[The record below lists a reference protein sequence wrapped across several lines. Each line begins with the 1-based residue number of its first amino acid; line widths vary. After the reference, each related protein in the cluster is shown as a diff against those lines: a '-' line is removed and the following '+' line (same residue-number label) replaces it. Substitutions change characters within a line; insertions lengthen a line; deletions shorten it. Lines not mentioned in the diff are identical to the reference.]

1 MQTKRKAGLLI
12 VFLLITVAMAVA
24 FFPSVNGNVAEGLGS
39 ITAIDTDS
47 LDGATRTIFDS
58 ISYARS
64 IHILAMLLLGFGFLM
79 VFLRGHEFTTLTA
92 TFLAASIS
100 IPVYLL
106 VKSFLPGEFEVM
118 NISGF
123 LYAEFAAAS
132 LLICMGAVLG
142 RLKMEQYF
150 VLAILFTLAYIF
162 NEWLLLESGLFEGF
176 LDTGG
181 SVAIHAFGAYFGLGV
196 VATTAKKFQDKPG
209 PKADKISNEFC
220 LLGSMILWLFWPSF
234 TSAVVAPELGYLTVL
249 NTVLALCGS
258 TLATYVFSKL
268 IRGKIEVEDIAN
280 AALAGGVCIGST
292 CSTANPGFAMV
303 IGICAGTLSTLGL
316 CHHRSQGVQ
325 AHPGHR
331 HLRRA
336 QPPRYARPAGRPVR
350 HRHHRQRGR
359 PGGRCGGHRG
369 GGPGSGP
376 GLRRHPGPL
385 RHQGGSLTATKG
397 TSSWRRSKGCL
408 RQPHRQGKDRRVS
421 GGPFM
426 VCPALGG
433 GLRTRRVGP
442 GACLDGTL
450 PVGTSEATS
459 RRSAPGAPPARRGS
473 PFLPRNGEKEGR
485 GCAPGP
491 RGFHSRSFPLAGFW
505 DCCLW
510 DGRGAITTG
519 ILKPIWDAFSS
530 EKYAEKAFCERKF
543 PNQGYTDGCRNSP
556 STGTMRH
563 NRQNERARASGPQN
577 RGSRGHCP
585 RRSFPPAFSGES
597 RAPRPESGGNPR
609 GRSGP
614 APVLTGPPCQLRQ
627 GDAHSPAGPSSR
639 GCICSPPQ
647 GGSHRGGD
655 QPHLCHQGGRFAHRV
670 ILAEGDEVVVLPAQ
684 QFPDVPGRAPQ
695 AVVGGHRHHHRPAI
709 AQMGLGRHGHRGVG
723 DAGGQFWPGCS
734 RCRGR

>member
-92 TFLAASIS
+92 TFLAVSIS

-303 IGICAGTLSTLGL
+303 IGICAGTLSTLGFAIIAPKL
-316 CHHRSQGVQ
+316 CKLIRGTDTCGVHNLHGMPGLLGGLFGIAITGNVGVQ
-325 AHPGHR
+325 VGAVVATVVVG
-331 HLRRA
+331 LVL
-336 QPPRYARPAGRPVR
+336 GR
-350 HRHHRQRGR
+350 
-359 PGGRCGGHRG
+359 
-369 GGPGSGP
+369 
-376 GLRRHPGPL
+376 
-385 RHQGGSLTATKG
+385 
-397 TSSWRRSKGCL
+397 
-408 RQPHRQGKDRRVS
+408 
-421 GGPFM
+421 
-426 VCPALGG
+426 VC
-433 GLRTRRVGP
+433 
-442 GACLDGTL
+442 
-450 PVGTSEATS
+450 
-459 RRSAPGAPPARRGS
+459 
-473 PFLPRNGEKEGR
+473 
-485 GCAPGP
+485 
-491 RGFHSRSFPLAGFW
+491 
-505 DCCLW
+505 
-510 DGRGAITTG
+510 GAILG
-519 ILKPIWDAFSS
+519 LF
-530 EKYAEKAFCERKF
+530 
-543 PNQGYTDGCRNSP
+543 
-556 STGTMRH
+556 GTK
-563 NRQNERARASGPQN
+563 EVPYS
-577 RGSRGHCP
+577 
-585 RRSFPPAFSGES
+585 
-597 RAPRPESGGNPR
+597 
-609 GRSGP
+609 
-614 APVLTGPPCQLRQ
+614 
-627 GDAHSPAGPSSR
+627 D
-639 GCICSPPQ
+639 
-647 GGSHRGGD
+647 
-655 QPHLCHQGGRFAHRV
+655 
-670 ILAEGDEVVVLPAQ
+670 EGDFLLEEE
-684 QFPDVPGRAPQ
+684 
-695 AVVGGHRHHHRPAI
+695 
-709 AQMGLGRHGHRGVG
+709 
-723 DAGGQFWPGCS
+723 
-734 RCRGR
+734 

>member
-92 TFLAASIS
+92 TFLAVSIS

-196 VATTAKKFQDKPG
+196 VVTTAKKFQDKPG
-209 PKADKISNEFC
+209 PKTNKVSNEFC
-220 LLGSMILWLFWPSF
+220 LLGSMVLWLFWPSF
-234 TSAVVAPELGYLTVL
+234 TSAVVAPELGYSTVL

-303 IGICAGTLSTLGL
+303 IGICAGTLSTLGFSIIAPKVCKL
-316 CHHRSQGVQ
+316 IRGTDTCGVHNLHGMPGLLGGLFGIAITGNVGVQ
-325 AHPGHR
+325 VGAAVATVVVG
-331 HLRRA
+331 LVL
-336 QPPRYARPAGRPVR
+336 GR
-350 HRHHRQRGR
+350 
-359 PGGRCGGHRG
+359 
-369 GGPGSGP
+369 
-376 GLRRHPGPL
+376 
-385 RHQGGSLTATKG
+385 
-397 TSSWRRSKGCL
+397 
-408 RQPHRQGKDRRVS
+408 
-421 GGPFM
+421 
-426 VCPALGG
+426 VC
-433 GLRTRRVGP
+433 
-442 GACLDGTL
+442 
-450 PVGTSEATS
+450 
-459 RRSAPGAPPARRGS
+459 
-473 PFLPRNGEKEGR
+473 
-485 GCAPGP
+485 
-491 RGFHSRSFPLAGFW
+491 
-505 DCCLW
+505 
-510 DGRGAITTG
+510 GAILG
-519 ILKPIWDAFSS
+519 LF
-530 EKYAEKAFCERKF
+530 
-543 PNQGYTDGCRNSP
+543 
-556 STGTMRH
+556 GTK
-563 NRQNERARASGPQN
+563 EVPYS
-577 RGSRGHCP
+577 
-585 RRSFPPAFSGES
+585 
-597 RAPRPESGGNPR
+597 
-609 GRSGP
+609 
-614 APVLTGPPCQLRQ
+614 
-627 GDAHSPAGPSSR
+627 D
-639 GCICSPPQ
+639 
-647 GGSHRGGD
+647 
-655 QPHLCHQGGRFAHRV
+655 
-670 ILAEGDEVVVLPAQ
+670 EGDFILEEEE
-684 QFPDVPGRAPQ
+684 
-695 AVVGGHRHHHRPAI
+695 
-709 AQMGLGRHGHRGVG
+709 
-723 DAGGQFWPGCS
+723 
-734 RCRGR
+734 

>member
-92 TFLAASIS
+92 TFLAVSIS

-142 RLKMEQYF
+142 RLKMDQYF
-150 VLAILFTLAYIF
+150 VLSILFTVAYIF

-209 PKADKISNEFC
+209 PKTNKVSNEFC
-220 LLGSMILWLFWPSF
+220 LLGSMVLWLFWPSF
-234 TSAVVAPELGYLTVL
+234 TSAVVAPELGYSTVL

-303 IGICAGTLSTLGL
+303 IGICAGTLSTLGFSIIAPKVCKL
-316 CHHRSQGVQ
+316 IRGTDTCGVHNLHGMPGLLGGLFGIAITGNVGVQ
-325 AHPGHR
+325 VGAVVATVVVG
-331 HLRRA
+331 LVL
-336 QPPRYARPAGRPVR
+336 GR
-350 HRHHRQRGR
+350 
-359 PGGRCGGHRG
+359 
-369 GGPGSGP
+369 
-376 GLRRHPGPL
+376 
-385 RHQGGSLTATKG
+385 
-397 TSSWRRSKGCL
+397 
-408 RQPHRQGKDRRVS
+408 
-421 GGPFM
+421 
-426 VCPALGG
+426 VC
-433 GLRTRRVGP
+433 
-442 GACLDGTL
+442 
-450 PVGTSEATS
+450 
-459 RRSAPGAPPARRGS
+459 
-473 PFLPRNGEKEGR
+473 
-485 GCAPGP
+485 
-491 RGFHSRSFPLAGFW
+491 
-505 DCCLW
+505 
-510 DGRGAITTG
+510 GAILG
-519 ILKPIWDAFSS
+519 LF
-530 EKYAEKAFCERKF
+530 
-543 PNQGYTDGCRNSP
+543 
-556 STGTMRH
+556 GTK
-563 NRQNERARASGPQN
+563 EVPYS
-577 RGSRGHCP
+577 
-585 RRSFPPAFSGES
+585 
-597 RAPRPESGGNPR
+597 
-609 GRSGP
+609 
-614 APVLTGPPCQLRQ
+614 
-627 GDAHSPAGPSSR
+627 D
-639 GCICSPPQ
+639 
-647 GGSHRGGD
+647 
-655 QPHLCHQGGRFAHRV
+655 
-670 ILAEGDEVVVLPAQ
+670 EGDFLLEEE
-684 QFPDVPGRAPQ
+684 
-695 AVVGGHRHHHRPAI
+695 
-709 AQMGLGRHGHRGVG
+709 
-723 DAGGQFWPGCS
+723 
-734 RCRGR
+734 

>member
-92 TFLAASIS
+92 TFLAVSIS

-142 RLKMEQYF
+142 RLKMDQYF
-150 VLAILFTLAYIF
+150 VLSILFTVAYIF

-209 PKADKISNEFC
+209 PKTNKVSNEFC
-220 LLGSMILWLFWPSF
+220 LLGSMVLWLFWPSF
-234 TSAVVAPELGYLTVL
+234 TSAVVAPELGYSTVL

-303 IGICAGTLSTLGL
+303 IGICAGTLSTLGFSIIAPKVCKL
-316 CHHRSQGVQ
+316 IRGTDTCGVHNLHGMPGLLGGLFGIAITGNVGVQ
-325 AHPGHR
+325 VGAAVATVVVG
-331 HLRRA
+331 LVL
-336 QPPRYARPAGRPVR
+336 GR
-350 HRHHRQRGR
+350 
-359 PGGRCGGHRG
+359 
-369 GGPGSGP
+369 
-376 GLRRHPGPL
+376 
-385 RHQGGSLTATKG
+385 
-397 TSSWRRSKGCL
+397 
-408 RQPHRQGKDRRVS
+408 
-421 GGPFM
+421 
-426 VCPALGG
+426 VC
-433 GLRTRRVGP
+433 
-442 GACLDGTL
+442 
-450 PVGTSEATS
+450 
-459 RRSAPGAPPARRGS
+459 
-473 PFLPRNGEKEGR
+473 
-485 GCAPGP
+485 
-491 RGFHSRSFPLAGFW
+491 
-505 DCCLW
+505 
-510 DGRGAITTG
+510 GAILG
-519 ILKPIWDAFSS
+519 LF
-530 EKYAEKAFCERKF
+530 
-543 PNQGYTDGCRNSP
+543 
-556 STGTMRH
+556 GTK
-563 NRQNERARASGPQN
+563 EVPYS
-577 RGSRGHCP
+577 
-585 RRSFPPAFSGES
+585 
-597 RAPRPESGGNPR
+597 
-609 GRSGP
+609 
-614 APVLTGPPCQLRQ
+614 
-627 GDAHSPAGPSSR
+627 D
-639 GCICSPPQ
+639 
-647 GGSHRGGD
+647 
-655 QPHLCHQGGRFAHRV
+655 
-670 ILAEGDEVVVLPAQ
+670 EGDFILEEEE
-684 QFPDVPGRAPQ
+684 
-695 AVVGGHRHHHRPAI
+695 
-709 AQMGLGRHGHRGVG
+709 
-723 DAGGQFWPGCS
+723 
-734 RCRGR
+734 

>member
-92 TFLAASIS
+92 TFLAVSIS

-142 RLKMEQYF
+142 RLKMDQYF
-150 VLAILFTLAYIF
+150 VLSILFTVAYIF

-209 PKADKISNEFC
+209 PKTNKVSNEFC
-220 LLGSMILWLFWPSF
+220 LLGSMVLWLFWPSF
-234 TSAVVAPELGYLTVL
+234 TSAVVAPELGYSTVL

-303 IGICAGTLSTLGL
+303 IGICAGTLSTLGFSIIAPKVCKL
-316 CHHRSQGVQ
+316 IRGTDTCGVHTLHGMPGLLGGLFGIAITGNVGVQ
-325 AHPGHR
+325 VGAAVATVVVG
-331 HLRRA
+331 LVL
-336 QPPRYARPAGRPVR
+336 GR
-350 HRHHRQRGR
+350 
-359 PGGRCGGHRG
+359 
-369 GGPGSGP
+369 
-376 GLRRHPGPL
+376 
-385 RHQGGSLTATKG
+385 
-397 TSSWRRSKGCL
+397 
-408 RQPHRQGKDRRVS
+408 
-421 GGPFM
+421 
-426 VCPALGG
+426 VC
-433 GLRTRRVGP
+433 
-442 GACLDGTL
+442 
-450 PVGTSEATS
+450 
-459 RRSAPGAPPARRGS
+459 
-473 PFLPRNGEKEGR
+473 
-485 GCAPGP
+485 
-491 RGFHSRSFPLAGFW
+491 
-505 DCCLW
+505 
-510 DGRGAITTG
+510 GAILG
-519 ILKPIWDAFSS
+519 LF
-530 EKYAEKAFCERKF
+530 
-543 PNQGYTDGCRNSP
+543 
-556 STGTMRH
+556 GTK
-563 NRQNERARASGPQN
+563 EVPYS
-577 RGSRGHCP
+577 
-585 RRSFPPAFSGES
+585 
-597 RAPRPESGGNPR
+597 
-609 GRSGP
+609 
-614 APVLTGPPCQLRQ
+614 
-627 GDAHSPAGPSSR
+627 D
-639 GCICSPPQ
+639 
-647 GGSHRGGD
+647 
-655 QPHLCHQGGRFAHRV
+655 
-670 ILAEGDEVVVLPAQ
+670 EGDFILEEE
-684 QFPDVPGRAPQ
+684 
-695 AVVGGHRHHHRPAI
+695 
-709 AQMGLGRHGHRGVG
+709 
-723 DAGGQFWPGCS
+723 
-734 RCRGR
+734 

>member
-92 TFLAASIS
+92 TFLAVSIS

-142 RLKMEQYF
+142 RLKMDQYF
-150 VLAILFTLAYIF
+150 VLSILFTVAYIF

-303 IGICAGTLSTLGL
+303 IGICAGTLSTLGFAIIAPKVCKFIRGTDTCGVHNL
-316 CHHRSQGVQ
+316 HGMPGLLGGLFGIAITGNVGVQ
-325 AHPGHR
+325 VGAVVATVVVG
-331 HLRRA
+331 LVL
-336 QPPRYARPAGRPVR
+336 GR
-350 HRHHRQRGR
+350 
-359 PGGRCGGHRG
+359 
-369 GGPGSGP
+369 
-376 GLRRHPGPL
+376 
-385 RHQGGSLTATKG
+385 
-397 TSSWRRSKGCL
+397 
-408 RQPHRQGKDRRVS
+408 
-421 GGPFM
+421 
-426 VCPALGG
+426 VC
-433 GLRTRRVGP
+433 
-442 GACLDGTL
+442 
-450 PVGTSEATS
+450 
-459 RRSAPGAPPARRGS
+459 
-473 PFLPRNGEKEGR
+473 
-485 GCAPGP
+485 
-491 RGFHSRSFPLAGFW
+491 
-505 DCCLW
+505 
-510 DGRGAITTG
+510 GAILG
-519 ILKPIWDAFSS
+519 LF
-530 EKYAEKAFCERKF
+530 
-543 PNQGYTDGCRNSP
+543 
-556 STGTMRH
+556 GTK
-563 NRQNERARASGPQN
+563 EVPYS
-577 RGSRGHCP
+577 
-585 RRSFPPAFSGES
+585 
-597 RAPRPESGGNPR
+597 
-609 GRSGP
+609 
-614 APVLTGPPCQLRQ
+614 
-627 GDAHSPAGPSSR
+627 D
-639 GCICSPPQ
+639 
-647 GGSHRGGD
+647 
-655 QPHLCHQGGRFAHRV
+655 
-670 ILAEGDEVVVLPAQ
+670 EGDFLLEEE
-684 QFPDVPGRAPQ
+684 
-695 AVVGGHRHHHRPAI
+695 
-709 AQMGLGRHGHRGVG
+709 
-723 DAGGQFWPGCS
+723 
-734 RCRGR
+734 

>member
-92 TFLAASIS
+92 TFLAVSIS

-303 IGICAGTLSTLGL
+303 IGICAGTLSTLGFAIIAPQL
-316 CHHRSQGVQ
+316 CKLIRGTDTCGVHNLHGMPGLLGGLFGIAITGNVGVQ
-325 AHPGHR
+325 VGAVVATVVVG
-331 HLRRA
+331 LVL
-336 QPPRYARPAGRPVR
+336 GR
-350 HRHHRQRGR
+350 
-359 PGGRCGGHRG
+359 
-369 GGPGSGP
+369 
-376 GLRRHPGPL
+376 
-385 RHQGGSLTATKG
+385 
-397 TSSWRRSKGCL
+397 
-408 RQPHRQGKDRRVS
+408 
-421 GGPFM
+421 
-426 VCPALGG
+426 VC
-433 GLRTRRVGP
+433 
-442 GACLDGTL
+442 
-450 PVGTSEATS
+450 
-459 RRSAPGAPPARRGS
+459 
-473 PFLPRNGEKEGR
+473 
-485 GCAPGP
+485 
-491 RGFHSRSFPLAGFW
+491 
-505 DCCLW
+505 
-510 DGRGAITTG
+510 GAILG
-519 ILKPIWDAFSS
+519 LF
-530 EKYAEKAFCERKF
+530 
-543 PNQGYTDGCRNSP
+543 
-556 STGTMRH
+556 GTK
-563 NRQNERARASGPQN
+563 EVPYS
-577 RGSRGHCP
+577 
-585 RRSFPPAFSGES
+585 
-597 RAPRPESGGNPR
+597 
-609 GRSGP
+609 
-614 APVLTGPPCQLRQ
+614 
-627 GDAHSPAGPSSR
+627 D
-639 GCICSPPQ
+639 
-647 GGSHRGGD
+647 
-655 QPHLCHQGGRFAHRV
+655 
-670 ILAEGDEVVVLPAQ
+670 EGDFLLEEE
-684 QFPDVPGRAPQ
+684 
-695 AVVGGHRHHHRPAI
+695 
-709 AQMGLGRHGHRGVG
+709 
-723 DAGGQFWPGCS
+723 
-734 RCRGR
+734 